1 MQIRRYEAR
10 AGAQNDEY
18 ANTTNNGQILEEL
31 WTGPILDE
39 LGHTIYESKHR
50 KPKWVLQSEYQRFQ
64 RNEDQ
69 TLSQCNSRNNRIRM
83 EDPFIRRPDD
93 KYVFTHIQDFEIAK
107 YMVAVAYL
115 EKDVLSYREEIGV
128 HPYISCF
135 QLLVDEMIQTVGD
148 PKIAYTTRLNRQQIQ
163 EMEFEFSVFGYKDP
177 TEDLKKDFVLDHRK
191 DPVDIDFE
199 TCFKKRERKELL
211 NFVMLEDFGET
222 TNEWKMNHDPIMT
235 RRKLERYN
243 LPIPASFGARNL
255 EMMEW
260 EKKFGERADFTDFK
274 PIFGDE
280 VLQQIEDAMFEE
292 VKESLV
298 RRELERKQLDQA
310 DHQRLVEDIEQ
321 NPELQLPEL
330 KWEPLT

>member
-1 MQIRRYEAR
+1 
-10 AGAQNDEY
+10 
-18 ANTTNNGQILEEL
+18 
-31 WTGPILDE
+31 
-39 LGHTIYESKHR
+39 
-50 KPKWVLQSEYQRFQ
+50 
-64 RNEDQ
+64 
-69 TLSQCNSRNNRIRM
+69 M

-115 EKDVLSYREEIGV
+115 EKDVLSYHEEIGV
-128 HPYISCF
+128 HPYMSCF

-163 EMEFEFSVFGYKDP
+163 EMKFEFSIFGYKNP

-191 DPVDIDFE
+191 DLVDIDFE

-211 NFVMLEDFGET
+211 NFVMLEDFGEI

-243 LPIPASFGARNL
+243 LPIPACFAARNL
-255 EMMEW
+255 EVMEW
-260 EKKFGERADFTDFK
+260 EKKFGERADFTDVK

-280 VLQQIEDAMFEE
+280 VLQ
-292 VKESLV
+292 
-298 RRELERKQLDQA
+298 
-310 DHQRLVEDIEQ
+310 
-321 NPELQLPEL
+321 
-330 KWEPLT
+330 